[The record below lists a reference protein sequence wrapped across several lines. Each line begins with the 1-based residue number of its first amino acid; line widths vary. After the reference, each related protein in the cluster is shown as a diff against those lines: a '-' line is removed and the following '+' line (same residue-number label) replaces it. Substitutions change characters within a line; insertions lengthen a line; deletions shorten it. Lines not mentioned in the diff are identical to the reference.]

1 MITNIKI
8 LLLIGLSLLISCG
21 QKENQKKNVAMQ
33 DNFPY
38 SVTVN
43 APEGYPVEV
52 QQGWLLDNKKE
63 FICAMPRAGKEGD
76 GWIYDG
82 SAAGQGGS
90 AMPYHLNLTY
100 VAYAE
105 KKFYTVDADLPAD
118 KILAAFK
125 KGFLIQGNDK
135 KIIDGQEIYN
145 VVPGTYDILTIG
157 VAPGGVIVVWLS
169 GNHNRVEICRLQ
181 AKEVFV
187 DKNKFLGFVD
197 KNESQQQFFDTTFK
211 IVVPDSTQT
220 IIKEKG
226 IPYGLWDKYREKFN
240 YRFVLKPYDDKD
252 LVTGFYLIN
261 YNGESRFISHDSE
274 VAAQYT
280 ESAIPYDSSIY
291 FKIYHTKII
300 FDDEEMLKVF
310 GNFKKSDPDK
320 PLDIIIK
327 PTFEYNDMKLSV
339 KCGDKEVPLEKYKV
353 KGVWGG

>member
-1 MITNIKI
+1 MVFGIQACNKQNKMEK
-8 LLLIGLSLLISCG
+8 
-21 QKENQKKNVAMQ
+21 QKQTE
-33 DNFPY
+33 Y
-38 SVTVN
+38 SYNVTVT
-43 APEGYPVEV
+43 APKEYPVDVHE
-52 QQGWLLDNKKE
+52 GWLLDNKKE
-63 FICAMPRAGKEGD
+63 FICAMPRAGIANTR
-76 GWIYDG
+76 WIYDG
-82 SAAGQGGS
+82 KKAGQGGS
-90 AMPYHLNLTY
+90 VIPHHLNLTY

-118 KILAAFK
+118 KILEAFK
-125 KGFLIQGNDK
+125 EGFLIQGNDK

-145 VVPGTYDILTIG
+145 LVPDTYNILTIG

-187 DKNKFLGFVD
+187 DKNDFIPNPD
-197 KNESQQQFFDTTFK
+197 PTESQQQFFDIGFK
-211 IVVPDSTQT
+211 YAVPDSIQT

-226 IPYGLWDKYREKFN
+226 IPYGLWDKYREKFK

-252 LVTGFYLIN
+252 IITGFYLIN
-261 YNGESRFISHDSE
+261 YNGESRFVPHDS
-274 VAAQYT
+274 VAAAQY
-280 ESAIPYDSSIY
+280 EVSAIPYDSRIY
-291 FKIYHTKII
+291 FKLYNTEII

-327 PTFEYNDMKLSV
+327 PTFEYNDMKVFV